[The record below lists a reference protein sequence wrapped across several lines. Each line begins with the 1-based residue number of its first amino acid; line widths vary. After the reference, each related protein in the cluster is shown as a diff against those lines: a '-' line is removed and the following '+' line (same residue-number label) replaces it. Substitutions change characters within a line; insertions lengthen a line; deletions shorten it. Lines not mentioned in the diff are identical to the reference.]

1 MKKSE
6 LLELLDELEKFSY
19 YPNHSNFKLIKYL
32 LKDYDEDAVELKAL
46 TKNIA
51 KQIIDLLVDCYTSE
65 QLIAW
70 LDKNDWNVF
79 HNIHNAEIKEY
90 SEFRGDELIKIL
102 RNGNYLFRDEENE
115 ILVLS
120 W

>member
-6 LLELLDELEKFSY
+6 LLDLLDELEKFSY

-32 LKDYDEDAVELKAL
+32 LKDYDEDAAELKAL

-70 LDKNDWNVF
+70 LDENDWNVF
-79 HNIHNAEIKEY
+79 NNIQHSEIVEY
-90 SEFRGDELIKIL
+90 SMLRGDELLKIL
-102 RNGNYLFRDEENE
+102 RNGDYLFNDEENE
-115 ILVLS
+115 ILILS